1 MFIQKTFHIHQN
13 IDETRAGLANIGAY
27 RRDLEGVR
35 TATMNADGVG
45 RFEIETPSG
54 TSVSVDLVE
63 IISGDQNKKYFR
75 SVRGNVQMAGMIEFF
90 AIKENFTEV
99 VLSLDYEIT
108 SSWQRVYDALT
119 GAVDNFLNEQLL
131 RIQSFF
137 EGMGT
142 FAMAERSAPY
152 AAHAR
157 ISR

>member
-27 RRDLEGVR
+27 KRDLEGVNKASV
-35 TATMNADGVG
+35 TADGIG

-63 IISGDQNKKYFR
+63 IISDDENKKYFR
-75 SVRGNVQMAGMIEFF
+75 SVRGNVEMAGMIEFF

-108 SSWQRVYDALT
+108 SSWQRVYDVLT
-119 GAVDNFLNEQLL
+119 GAFDTFLNEQLQ

-137 EGMGT
+137 DGMGT
-142 FAMAERSAPY
+142 FAMAENSAPY
-152 AAHAR
+152 AQMAR
-157 ISR
+157 